1 MNSRISRR
9 SLVGLRTLGALVL
22 TATMGL
28 MSPQAAVSQDLNA
41 SERQRL
47 AYEVRPATVLIY
59 FNVDAEITLPGTE
72 GPVTLQTSMSG
83 GGSGWIV
90 TPDGFI
96 VTNGHVVET
105 HHHYDSELIKKELL
119 FKALTEA
126 GHFTQ
131 LGNDRGQ
138 ALSEAEMLQVNDEL
152 YEAATI
158 AAISQLKAITQNG
171 ETYDASIRSYSG
183 PIQPIAGNASVTGRL
198 AFSSGKDVAILKV
211 PGTDLPTLEL
221 GEGERVRVGEQVF
234 VAGFPGAVLNAS
246 NLGQQRQLEASVLPG
261 QIAAV
266 RVSVEGS
273 DLLQLDAQIGGGN
286 SGGPVVDGT
295 GAVLGIATMVASD
308 QRMAASF
315 GFAVPAATI
324 RDFIRAEGIVTSES
338 MFDRTW
344 DRALDAYYG
353 ASYADA
359 VPAFDE
365 VLRVMPDLPD
375 ALELRRE
382 SMVRRDDPDAPRP
395 EPSVDPGALDA
406 TPTPVPVQPA
416 AEGGMP
422 GWLLP
427 VLALGVLLIGG
438 GLMMRRS
445 PAPATAGAPA
455 QRSAAAAATVVQP
468 APPAAKTATLVVTE
482 GALKGNRF
490 EVESGGLTIGRDP
503 SVCQIVL
510 SEASVSRE
518 HAVIRPN
525 GTSWVIKNLS
535 GTNPTYVN
543 DRAIQETGLKKGDK
557 VKVGDSVFTME
568 VA

>member
-1 MNSRISRR
+1 MKSRLLRR
-9 SLVGLRTLGALVL
+9 SMGGLRTLGALLLAASVGL
-22 TATMGL
+22 T
-28 MSPQAAVSQDLNA
+28 SPEAAASQDLNA

-59 FNVDAEITLPGTE
+59 FNVDAEIQLPGTE
-72 GPVTLQTSMSG
+72 GPVVLQTSITG

-96 VTNGHVVET
+96 VTNGHVVEF
-105 HHHYDSELIKKELL
+105 HHHHDSELVKKQLL
-119 FKALTEA
+119 FKALNEA

-131 LGNDRGQ
+131 LGSDRGQ
-138 ALSEAEMLQVNDEL
+138 ALTEAEMLQVNDEL
-152 YEAATI
+152 YESATI
-158 AAISQLKAITQNG
+158 AAVSQLKAITQNG
-171 ETYDASIRSYSG
+171 ETYDASIRSFSG
-183 PIQPIAGNASVTGRL
+183 PIQPIAGNASITGRL
-198 AFSSGKDVAILKV
+198 AFTSGKDVAILKV
-211 PGTDLPTLEL
+211 AGTDLPTLEL

-273 DLLQLDAQIGGGN
+273 DLLQLDAQIGSGN

-308 QRMAASF
+308 ARVSASF

-344 DRALDAYYG
+344 DRALDAYYS
-353 ASYADA
+353 ASYSDA

-406 TPTPVPVQPA
+406 AAAPAPVQPA
-416 AEGGMP
+416 PESGMP

-445 PAPATAGAPA
+445 PAPATAGSPA

-468 APPAAKTATLVVTE
+468 APPAAQKATLVVTE
-482 GALKGNRF
+482 GSLKGNRF
-490 EVESGGLTIGRDP
+490 EIESGGLTIGRDP

-525 GTSWVIKNLS
+525 GGSWVIKNLS